1 MIHFKPITAF
11 NKMVSSKRGSLEEG
25 SGDAFLPYPSKTN
38 FSGPQNDPLEVAYIF
53 EQNGFILMRVLRGKP
68 LGRIF
73 ALSLQKNIFPDPIL
87 WMTITIMMM
96 MMMTMRRNQNKG

>member
-38 FSGPQNDPLEVAYIF
+38 FSGPQYNPLEAAYGF
-53 EQNGFILMRVLRGKP
+53 EQNGFILMRVLRKRP

-73 ALSLQKNIFPDPIL
+73 AQSVQKPFLPDPRIIHFKP
-87 WMTITIMMM
+87 ITVFDE
-96 MMMTMRRNQNKG
+96 TVSSNRGP